1 VTSEPTNERV
11 RRCFE
16 RSAPT
21 YDRSIAIADRFLK
34 IDRGRAWLA
43 RRAVGEILEIGV
55 GTGQNLAF
63 YPPDVAVT
71 GIDLSQAMLDRARS
85 RASTLGRPADLDVG
99 DAQALAFPDGR
110 FDTVVFSLCLC
121 TIPDH
126 RRALVEGLRVTRP
139 GGRVLTLEH
148 VRSPRPI
155 VAIGQ
160 RLVEPLLVRA
170 HADHL
175 TRDPLDDL
183 AGLGARVDEVDR
195 WAWGI
200 MQCTSSRAPGATA

>member
-1 VTSEPTNERV
+1 MTPESANDRV
-11 RRCFE
+11 RRCFD

-21 YDRSIAIADRFLK
+21 YDRSIAFANRFLK
-34 IDRGRAWLA
+34 IDRGRVWVA
-43 RRAVGEILEIGV
+43 RRAEGDVLEIGV

-63 YPPDVAVT
+63 YPPNVAVT
-71 GIDLSQAMLDRARS
+71 GIDLSEAMLDHARRRA
-85 RASTLGRPADLDVG
+85 AALGRAADLDVG
-99 DAQALAFPDGR
+99 DAQALSFPDRR
-110 FDTVVFSLCLC
+110 FDTVVFGLCLC

-126 RRALVEGLRVTRP
+126 RRALAEGLRVTRP

-148 VRSPRPI
+148 VRGASAVVRF
-155 VAIGQ
+155 GQ
-160 RLVEPLLVRA
+160 RLVEPLFLRA

-183 AGLGARVDEVDR
+183 AGLGATVEEVDR